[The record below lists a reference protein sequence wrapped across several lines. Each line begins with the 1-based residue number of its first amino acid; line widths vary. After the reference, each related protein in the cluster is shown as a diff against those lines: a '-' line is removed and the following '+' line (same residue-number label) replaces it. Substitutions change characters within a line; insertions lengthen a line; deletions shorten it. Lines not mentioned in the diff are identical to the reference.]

1 MRSLYE
7 SLLDDEEEVMNKTKL
22 VPLMN
27 LVEVKSKEE
36 YYKVYKMFADQFK
49 AYKENKIYSKGLYY
63 DFSKVK
69 DDDIIIY
76 FHPLKSIQMGYYK
89 SSKQSIVIDYSKVSL
104 ATPMTTAKYSVLGEM
119 YVLPSAY
126 KEDFEKIVNKY
137 QKERKGRIL

>member
-27 LVEVKSKEE
+27 LAEVKSKEE

-104 ATPMTTAKYSVLGEM
+104 ATPMTAAKYSVLGEM